1 MQAIVFASGRG
12 DCVVLDDE
20 RMTQNGPIA
29 RLVQRLSKRVP
40 LGSGD
45 LSKGPPVIV
54 PLWVVLG
61 LRTAAILLVLYFAW
75 KLLFA

>member
-1 MQAIVFASGRG
+1 M
-12 DCVVLDDE
+12 LE
-20 RMTQNGPIA
+20 LELMTETGPIA

-45 LSKGPPVIV
+45 ISKGPPVIV

-61 LRTAAILLVLYFAW
+61 LRTAAVLLVLYLAS